1 MNFLLNL
8 IIFLFVLFI
17 YIHITH
23 QLKTSEDLEI
33 YELDYTNNQHL
44 QEVCDIKQPVLF
56 EFNSICPEFYENM
69 NNDNIV
75 NYDKY
80 DVKLKDINDYWNPDI
95 DNVDYLVLPYQS
107 AMSLISS
114 DPKSN
119 YFIEN
124 NNEFVEESG
133 LNQEFYN
140 LDGFLKP
147 TMNLQTKFDILS
159 GSKNCITP
167 LRYHTNYRQFYSV
180 NSGKITIKMTP
191 RKSTKY
197 LHLIK
202 DYENYEFRSPV
213 NVWNTQKQYM
223 NDMDKMKF
231 LEFDVNP
238 GYVLYIPPY
247 WWYSIKFSG
256 DNNLICGVTYNSIM
270 NYVANIPNLTLY
282 FIQQHNIKKKI
293 TKTLDIDRDGD
304 NDRPTDSNN
313 IIEPVEN
320 QLKETEVSPHAPS
333 L

>member
-1 MNFLLNL
+1 MNFLFNI
-8 IIFLFVLFI
+8 IIFVLVLFI

-33 YELDYTNNQHL
+33 YELDYTTNQHL

-56 EFNSICPEFYENM
+56 EFNSLCPEFYENI
-69 NNDNIV
+69 NKDTII

-80 DVKLKDINDYWNPDI
+80 DVKLKDINDYWNPNI

-124 NNEFVEESG
+124 NDEFVEESG
-133 LNQEFYN
+133 LNKEFYN
-140 LDGFLKP
+140 LDVFLKP
-147 TMNLQTKFDILS
+147 TMNLQSKFDILA

-167 LRYHTNYRQFYSV
+167 LRYHINYRQFYSV

-191 RKSTKY
+191 WKSSKY

-202 DYENYEFRSPV
+202 DYENYEFRSPI
-213 NVWNTQKQYM
+213 NVWKPQTQYM

-231 LEFDVNP
+231 LEFDINA

-247 WWYSIKFSG
+247 WWYSIKYTD
-256 DNNLICGVTYNSIM
+256 DNNLVSGITYNSIM
-270 NYVANIPNLTLY
+270 NYVANIPNLVLY

-293 TKTLDIDRDGD
+293 TKTLDIDKEEDK
-304 NDRPTDSNN
+304 
-313 IIEPVEN
+313 IEETVNSLENVEIEN
-320 QLKETEVSPHAPS
+320 KELTI
-333 L
+333 

>member
-1 MNFLLNL
+1 MNFLFNI
-8 IIFLFVLFI
+8 IIFVLVLFI

-33 YELDYTNNQHL
+33 YELDYTTNQHL

-56 EFNSICPEFYENM
+56 EFNSLCPEFYENI
-69 NNDNIV
+69 NKDTII

-80 DVKLKDINDYWNPDI
+80 DVKLKDINDYWNPNI

-124 NNEFVEESG
+124 NDEFVEESG
-133 LNQEFYN
+133 LNKEFYN
-140 LDGFLKP
+140 LDVFLKP
-147 TMNLQTKFDILS
+147 TMNLQSKFDILA

-167 LRYHTNYRQFYSV
+167 LRYHINYRQFYSV

-191 RKSTKY
+191 WKSSKY

-202 DYENYEFRSPV
+202 DYENYEFRSPI
-213 NVWNTQKQYM
+213 NVWKPQTQYM

-231 LEFDVNP
+231 LEFDINA

-247 WWYSIKFSG
+247 WWYSIKYTD
-256 DNNLICGVTYNSIM
+256 DNNLVSGITYNSIM
-270 NYVANIPNLTLY
+270 NYVANIPNLVLY

-293 TKTLDIDRDGD
+293 TKTLDIDKEEDK
-304 NDRPTDSNN
+304 
-313 IIEPVEN
+313 IEETVNSLEN
-320 QLKETEVSPHAPS
+320 TEIENKELTI
-333 L
+333 

>member
-1 MNFLLNL
+1 MNFLFNI
-8 IIFLFVLFI
+8 IIFVLVLFI

-33 YELDYTNNQHL
+33 YELDYTTNQHL

-56 EFNSICPEFYENM
+56 EFNSLCPEFYENI
-69 NNDNIV
+69 NNDTII

-80 DVKLKDINDYWNPDI
+80 DVKLKDINDYWNPNI

-124 NNEFVEESG
+124 NDEFVEESG
-133 LNQEFYN
+133 LNKEFYN
-140 LDGFLKP
+140 LDVFLKP
-147 TMNLQTKFDILS
+147 TMNLQSKFDILA

-167 LRYHTNYRQFYSV
+167 LRYHINYRQFYSV

-191 RKSTKY
+191 WKSSKY

-202 DYENYEFRSPV
+202 DYENYEFRSPI
-213 NVWNTQKQYM
+213 NVWKPQTQYM

-231 LEFDVNP
+231 LEFDINA

-247 WWYSIKFSG
+247 WWYSIKYTD
-256 DNNLICGVTYNSIM
+256 DNNLVSGITYNSIM
-270 NYVANIPNLTLY
+270 NYVANIPNLVLY

-293 TKTLDIDRDGD
+293 TKTLDIDKEEDK
-304 NDRPTDSNN
+304 
-313 IIEPVEN
+313 IEETVNSLEN
-320 QLKETEVSPHAPS
+320 TEIENKELTI
-333 L
+333 

>member
-1 MNFLLNL
+1 MNFLFNI
-8 IIFLFVLFI
+8 IIFLLVLFL

-33 YELDYTNNQHL
+33 YELDYTTNQHL

-56 EFNSICPEFYENM
+56 EFNSLCPEFYENI
-69 NNDNIV
+69 NNESII

-95 DNVDYLVLPYQS
+95 NNVDYLVLPYQS
-107 AMSLISS
+107 AASLISS
-114 DPKSN
+114 DPKSV

-133 LNQEFYN
+133 LRQEFYS
-140 LDGFLKP
+140 LDIFLKP
-147 TMNLQTKFDILS
+147 TMNLQSKTDILT

-191 RKSTKY
+191 WKSTKY

-202 DYENYEFRSPV
+202 DYENYEFRSPI
-213 NVWNTQKQYM
+213 NVWNTQTQYK
-223 NDMDKMKF
+223 NDMNKLKF

-247 WWYSIKFSG
+247 WWYSIKYTG
-256 DNNLICGVTYNSIM
+256 DNNLLCGITYNSIM
-270 NYVANIPNLTLY
+270 NYIANIPNLVLY

-293 TKTLDIDRDGD
+293 TKTLDIDNKE
-304 NDRPTDSNN
+304 ND
-313 IIEPVEN
+313 VEN
-320 QLKETEVSPHAPS
+320 ELNPESEKENNNDIIQNM
-333 L
+333 